1 MKMNVIAAVIAIVG
15 SAATI
20 AFGRKSWQI
29 LKGEKKNDS
38 RK

>member
-1 MKMNVIAAVIAIVG
+1 MNVIATVIAIIG

-29 LKGEKKNDS
+29 LKGDKKDDS